1 MRLVGL
7 QFAMLAFEDMA
18 KLARPRAVTEALA
31 DEAIA
36 DLLMALARTG
46 QPLQLIRVLDALVAD
61 VRPLPMEALQAIT
74 VEGLSFV
81 SAWVPAALQSARTQ
95 QDVPGAHQGCLCL
108 TGLSLEALPRLL
120 HPGRDA
126 MPASAHHRSAES
138 RLPDSRSAFDESGGA
153 GSPAV
158 TVCVPMASA

>member
-1 MRLVGL
+1 MGL

-18 KLARPRAVTEALA
+18 KLARPGAATEALA

-46 QPLQLIRVLDALVAD
+46 QPLHLIRVLDALVAD
-61 VRPLPMEALQAIT
+61 RRPLPMEALQAIT

-95 QDVPGAHQGCLCL
+95 QDVPGAHQDRLCL
-108 TGLSLEALPRLL
+108 AGLPTDGLLRLL
-120 HPGRDA
+120 CPGRDA
-126 MPASAHHRSAES
+126 VLTLAHH
-138 RLPDSRSAFDESGGA
+138 
-153 GSPAV
+153 
-158 TVCVPMASA
+158 C

>member
-1 MRLVGL
+1 
-7 QFAMLAFEDMA
+7 MLAFEDMA

-95 QDVPGAHQGCLCL
+95 QDVPGAHQGCLSL
-108 TGLSLEALPRLL
+108 TGLSLGAFLCLSR
-120 HPGRDA
+120 PGRDGVQA
-126 MPASAHHRSAES
+126 LAHHCSAQS
-138 RLPDSRSAFDESGGA
+138 RLPVRRSAIDEHGGA

-158 TVCVPMASA
+158 IGCVPMASA